1 MRAQPANLILG
12 IAVFLAAIVAAQQWR
27 LPDIPSD
34 ASLVAVV
41 SSSSPPVLW
50 GYCGDAIVQSPNQ
63 DGLYEQCDNG
73 DFNSNTSQCTLQ
85 CQWARCGDGHWQ
97 IRGKDGAMNTSDDE
111 DCDDGNQDP
120 SDTCTSS
127 CKYARCGDDIVQPF
141 GMDGRDGTID
151 DEECEIALDGEEHCT
166 PFCRLPICGDGYA
179 QPGSEECDPATF
191 ASSLCPPAAPMVPQV
206 CNALCDCVLETT
218 CGDTIVQRDEG
229 EECDDGKDGDN
240 EDECTDWCM
249 LPFCGDNIIQES
261 QGERCDG
268 FESECDFQ
276 LEYCTTDCQCTSF
289 ACGDGG
295 LLDPHEECDDGNNVS
310 GDGCSST
317 CLLETVCG
325 NGKKEGVEECDDG
338 NTYDYDGCSR
348 FCRLEVCGDGY
359 IQPPEQCDDGNA
371 NDGDGCS
378 STCLLETVCGN
389 GKKEGV
395 EECDDGNTYDYDGCS
410 RFCLFKEWGDEVPA
424 DSFGLSASV
433 SSSTASSSLWSS
445 LLRFLAQVTGTVDRS
460 FAITELSLTSS
471 SIGFSPASV
480 TEGGFLEAT
489 CGEDTF
495 IQPFAFPQG
504 ALSTPV
510 TLGLGGL
517 NPTALQ
523 HIMLTD
529 YVLTFADGSQRFCT
543 ITARSCSNE
552 DTDTDN
558 NCPTSTNEFTI
569 SIHTE
574 EECSQGL
581 TMFARTPIHS
591 LPLRHYWRCPSSA
604 PFSTASYEEL
614 SSAYWL
620 YRFLP
625 EETQFFR
632 GTGPYHASLLLMNE
646 LPEDTLTALSNRP
659 PITSFPAHSF
669 HQLLSDR
676 GTFFFTPQ
684 EGLRVGFCTSDA
696 QCTPFDPDLRCS
708 TSQGDCNP
716 YPCEEGQICPEVC
729 TGFCVFPQPT
739 CGNARTEAGE
749 ACDDGNTASDDG
761 CSTLCTVEFPW
772 QCTTTPIGVSVC
784 TLLIPELP

>member
-1 MRAQPANLILG
+1 M
-12 IAVFLAAIVAAQQWR
+12 
-27 LPDIPSD
+27 
-34 ASLVAVV
+34 
-41 SSSSPPVLW
+41 
-50 GYCGDAIVQSPNQ
+50 
-63 DGLYEQCDNG
+63 
-73 DFNSNTSQCTLQ
+73 
-85 CQWARCGDGHWQ
+85 
-97 IRGKDGAMNTSDDE
+97 
-111 DCDDGNQDP
+111 
-120 SDTCTSS
+120 
-127 CKYARCGDDIVQPF
+127 GDDRNY
-141 GMDGRDGTID
+141 D
-151 DEECEIALDGEEHCT
+151 
-166 PFCRLPICGDGYA
+166 
-179 QPGSEECDPATF
+179 
-191 ASSLCPPAAPMVPQV
+191 LCK
-206 CNALCDCVLETT
+206 C
-218 CGDTIVQRDEG
+218 
-229 EECDDGKDGDN
+229 
-240 EDECTDWCM
+240 
-249 LPFCGDNIIQES
+249 
-261 QGERCDG
+261 
-268 FESECDFQ
+268 
-276 LEYCTTDCQCTSF
+276 
-289 ACGDGG
+289 
-295 LLDPHEECDDGNNVS
+295 S
-310 GDGCSST
+310 G
-317 CLLETVCG
+317 
-325 NGKKEGVEECDDG
+325 
-338 NTYDYDGCSR
+338 
-348 FCRLEVCGDGY
+348 VCGDGSITGIEECEQKSDCSLADEECIGCQCETWCERQENY
-359 IQPPEQCDDGNA
+359 ECASDDQCLTPDEYCDSEPEYGDCTCKECPDVNGDAFCQAKKGESSWICVENKCELYCDGVQGAECGIGIGAVHCPSGEYCDNTPGT
-371 NDGDGCS
+371 G
-378 STCLLETVCGN
+378 TCTCK
-389 GKKEGV
+389 KKE
-395 EECDDGNTYDYDGCS
+395 
-410 RFCLFKEWGDEVPA
+410 WDEVPA
-424 DSFGLSASV
+424 DSSALSASV

-708 TSQGDCNP
+708 TSQGDCN
-716 YPCEEGQICPEVC
+716 
-729 TGFCVFPQPT
+729 
-739 CGNARTEAGE
+739 
-749 ACDDGNTASDDG
+749 
-761 CSTLCTVEFPW
+761 
-772 QCTTTPIGVSVC
+772 
-784 TLLIPELP
+784 